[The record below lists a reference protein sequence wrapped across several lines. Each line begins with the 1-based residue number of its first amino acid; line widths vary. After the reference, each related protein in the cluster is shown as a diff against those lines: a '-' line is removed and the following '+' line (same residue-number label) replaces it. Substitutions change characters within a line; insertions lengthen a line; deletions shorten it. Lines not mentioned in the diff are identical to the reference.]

1 MGDNAMNEKHTT
13 FEPFRRQRVLQ
24 LMAALLF
31 VAPAAMAQAPAGSSA
46 PSSNSAQG
54 QSQAAG
60 AKPQSAT
67 TSQATTPAPDAAP
80 SQNEPQMQDQSAPP
94 AESLGDAARK
104 ARTQKTKAAPKVYT
118 EDSVS
123 KLSGHGV
130 SVVGDGSS
138 GSGGNSSGSE
148 NSNASSEAQPQ
159 ASGGSGSQ
167 EQMWRGRARA
177 IRDQMAQ
184 LDQRISGIKDEI
196 AKYGAV
202 QVDPQSGAQAGV
214 IYIKDRNMEISHIEE
229 QKAAL
234 QGQMDAL
241 EEEGRKAGADS
252 GWFR

>member
-1 MGDNAMNEKHTT
+1 MNVKHCN

-24 LMAALLF
+24 LVAALVF
-31 VAPAAMAQAPAGSSA
+31 VAPALMAQAPAGSSA
-46 PSSNSAQG
+46 PSSNAAQG
-54 QSQAAG
+54 QAQAA
-60 AKPQSAT
+60 ATKPQPAT
-67 TSQATTPAPDAAP
+67 AATSSSDAAS
-80 SQNEPQMQDQSAPP
+80 SQTEPQMQDQSAPP

-130 SVVGDGSS
+130 SVVGDGNS
-138 GSGGNSSGSE
+138 GSGGTSSGTQ
-148 NSNASSEAQPQ
+148 NSYASEAQPQ

-167 EQMWRGRARA
+167 EQMWRSRARA
-177 IRDQMAQ
+177 IHDQMAQ
-184 LDQRISGIKDEI
+184 CDQRISAIKDEI
-196 AKYGAV
+196 AKFGAV

-214 IYIKDRNMEISHIEE
+214 IYIKDRNMEISRIEE
-229 QKAAL
+229 QKTAL

>member
-1 MGDNAMNEKHTT
+1 MREKHSN
-13 FEPFRRQRVLQ
+13 FEPFRRQGVLQ

-31 VAPAAMAQAPAGSSA
+31 VAPAATAQAPAGSQA
-46 PSSNSAQG
+46 QSSNSAQG
-54 QSQAAG
+54 QSQSTA
-60 AKPQSAT
+60 AKPQPAT
-67 TSQATTPAPDAAP
+67 TSQTTPSSPDGVS

-130 SVVGDGSS
+130 SVVGDGNS
-138 GSGGNSSGSE
+138 GSGGASSGTE
-148 NSNASSEAQPQ
+148 NSYASSDAQPQ
-159 ASGGSGSQ
+159 ASGGGSQ
-167 EQMWRGRARA
+167 EQMWRSRARA
-177 IRDQMAQ
+177 IHDQMAQ
-184 LDQRISGIKDEI
+184 LDQRISAIKDEI

-202 QVDPQSGAQAGV
+202 QVDPQGGAQAGV
-214 IYIKDRNMEISHIEE
+214 IYIKDRNLEISRIEE

>member
-1 MGDNAMNEKHTT
+1 MNVKHCN

-24 LMAALLF
+24 LVAALVF
-31 VAPAAMAQAPAGSSA
+31 VAPALMAQAPAGSSA
-46 PSSNSAQG
+46 PSSNAAQG
-54 QSQAAG
+54 QAQAA
-60 AKPQSAT
+60 ATKPQPAT
-67 TSQATTPAPDAAP
+67 AATSSSDAAS
-80 SQNEPQMQDQSAPP
+80 SQTEPQMQDQSAPP

-130 SVVGDGSS
+130 SVVGDGNS
-138 GSGGNSSGSE
+138 GSGGTSSGTQ
-148 NSNASSEAQPQ
+148 NSYASEAQPQ
-159 ASGGSGSQ
+159 AAGGGP
-167 EQMWRGRARA
+167 EQMWRSRARA
-177 IRDQMAQ
+177 IHDQMAQ
-184 LDQRISGIKDEI
+184 CDQRISAIKDEI
-196 AKYGAV
+196 AKFGAV

-214 IYIKDRNMEISHIEE
+214 IYIKDRNMEISRIEE
-229 QKAAL
+229 QKTAL

>member
-1 MGDNAMNEKHTT
+1 MNVKHCN

-24 LMAALLF
+24 LVAALVF
-31 VAPAAMAQAPAGSSA
+31 VAPALMAQAPAGSSA
-46 PSSNSAQG
+46 PSSNAAQG
-54 QSQAAG
+54 QAQAAA
-60 AKPQSAT
+60 AKRQPAT
-67 TSQATTPAPDAAP
+67 SSQATTPSPDGAS

-104 ARTQKTKAAPKVYT
+104 SRSQKTKAAPKVYT

-130 SVVGDGSS
+130 SVVGDGNS
-138 GSGGNSSGSE
+138 GSGGTSSGTQ
-148 NSNASSEAQPQ
+148 NSYASEAQPQ
-159 ASGGSGSQ
+159 AAGGGQ
-167 EQMWRGRARA
+167 EQMWRSRARA
-177 IRDQMAQ
+177 IHDQMAQ
-184 LDQRISGIKDEI
+184 CDQRISAIKDEI
-196 AKYGAV
+196 AKFGAV

-214 IYIKDRNMEISHIEE
+214 IYIKDRNMEISRIEE
-229 QKAAL
+229 QKTAL

>member
-1 MGDNAMNEKHTT
+1 MNVKHCN

-24 LMAALLF
+24 LVAALVF
-31 VAPAAMAQAPAGSSA
+31 VAPALMAQAPAGSSA
-46 PSSNSAQG
+46 PSSNAAQG
-54 QSQAAG
+54 QAQAAA
-60 AKPQSAT
+60 AKRQPAT
-67 TSQATTPAPDAAP
+67 SSQATTPSPDGAS

-130 SVVGDGSS
+130 SVVGDGNS
-138 GSGGNSSGSE
+138 GSGGASSGNE
-148 NSNASSEAQPQ
+148 NSYASSEAQPQ
-159 ASGGSGSQ
+159 ASGGSGGQ
-167 EQMWRGRARA
+167 EQMWRSRARA
-177 IRDQMAQ
+177 IHDQMAQ
-184 LDQRISGIKDEI
+184 CDQRISAIKDEI
-196 AKYGAV
+196 AKFGAV

-214 IYIKDRNMEISHIEE
+214 IYIKDRNMEISRIEE
-229 QKAAL
+229 QKTAL

>member
-1 MGDNAMNEKHTT
+1 MNVEHCN
-13 FEPFRRQRVLQ
+13 FEPFRRQRVLP

-31 VAPAAMAQAPAGSSA
+31 AVPALMAQAPAGSSA
-46 PSSNSAQG
+46 QSSNSGPG
-54 QSQAAG
+54 QSQAAA
-60 AKPQSAT
+60 AKPQPAS
-67 TSQATTPAPDAAP
+67 TSQAASPSPDGAS
-80 SQNEPQMQDQSAPP
+80 SQNEPQLQDQSAPP

-104 ARTQKTKAAPKVYT
+104 ARTQKTKAVPKVYT

-130 SVVGDGSS
+130 SVVGDGNS
-138 GSGGNSSGSE
+138 GSGGAALGNE
-148 NSNASSEAQPQ
+148 NSYASSEAQPQ
-159 ASGGSGSQ
+159 GAGGSQ
-167 EQMWRGRARA
+167 EQMWRSRARA
-177 IRDQMAQ
+177 IHDQMAQ
-184 LDQRISGIKDEI
+184 LDQRISAIKDEI

-214 IYIKDRNMEISHIEE
+214 IYIKDRNMEISRIEE
-229 QKAAL
+229 QKTAL